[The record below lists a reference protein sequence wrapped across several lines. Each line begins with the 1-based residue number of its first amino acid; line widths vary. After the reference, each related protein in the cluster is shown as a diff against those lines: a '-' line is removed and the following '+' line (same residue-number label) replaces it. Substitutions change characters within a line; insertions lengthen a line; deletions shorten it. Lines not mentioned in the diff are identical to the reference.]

1 MYRKYLSILISTCV
15 LTACNGET
23 TASVTS
29 KTVPAE
35 KINQIEAKVKKL
47 YPDADTKLQHQIVAV
62 AVESLES
69 MVFIKGGT
77 FMMGAFKAPCNPI
90 STDRMDWS
98 PDAKC
103 NTTIS
108 NFKTGSNFI
117 HKVTLSNYSL
127 ANHETTYHGFDAF
140 KRAHNLPVVKAENR
154 AKYDLSDE
162 QFKNK
167 ATPTKTWQ
175 EAKDYC
181 LWLGELTGY
190 PIDLPTEAQWEYAAR
205 NRGKHLYY
213 ATNNGYIQR
222 KNSHYLV
229 NGRYVDYTKDEWN
242 YGGLFESK
250 DIKQLPPNPL
260 GLYDMTGNVTEWI
273 NDWYAN
279 DYYQHSPEIDPQGP
293 STGTRKVMR
302 GWGGDA
308 PFITSRGGEAI
319 VQDKY
324 YPTYGFR
331 CAVQQTTSV
340 K

>member
-1 MYRKYLSILISTCV
+1 MYRKYLSILISACV

-29 KTVPAE
+29 KTIPAE

-77 FMMGAFKAPCNPI
+77 FMMGAFKAPCSPI

-140 KRAHNLPVVKAENR
+140 QRVHHRAVVKSEMR
-154 AKYDLSDE
+154 EKYDLPDDK
-162 QFKNK
+162 FKDL
-167 ATPTKTWQ
+167 AAPTKAWQ

-181 LWLGELTGY
+181 LWLGELTDY

-213 ATNNGYIQR
+213 ATNNGYLQP
-222 KNSHYLV
+222 KNGRHLV
-229 NGRYVDYTKDEWN
+229 DGRYVDYTKDEWN
-242 YGGLFESK
+242 IGDDNDMYKVKLY
-250 DIKQLPPNPL
+250 PPTPL
-260 GLYDMTGNVTEWI
+260 GLYDMSGNAKEWV
-273 NDWYAN
+273 NDWFSK
-279 DYYQHSPEIDPQGP
+279 DYYQRSPEFDPQGP
-293 STGTRKVMR
+293 STGTKKVK
-302 GWGGDA
+302 
-308 PFITSRGGEAI
+308 RGGELTTYRLGEDI
-319 VQDKY
+319 VRDKY
-324 YPTYGFR
+324 YPSNGFR
-331 CAVQQTTSV
+331 CALQQTTSV

>member
-1 MYRKYLSILISTCV
+1 MYRKYLSILISACV
-15 LTACNGET
+15 LTACTGET

-29 KTVPAE
+29 KTIPAE

-47 YPDADTKLQHQIVAV
+47 YPDADTKLQHQIVDV

-69 MVFIKGGT
+69 MVFIKGGA

-140 KRAHNLPVVKAENR
+140 QRVHHRAVVKSEMR
-154 AKYDLSDE
+154 EKYDLPDDK
-162 QFKNK
+162 FKDL
-167 ATPTKTWQ
+167 AAPTKAWQ

-181 LWLGELTGY
+181 LWLGELTDY
-190 PIDLPTEAQWEYAAR
+190 PIDSPTEAQWEYAAR

-213 ATNNGYIQR
+213 ATNNGYLQPENGRHLID
-222 KNSHYLV
+222 
-229 NGRYVDYTKDEWN
+229 GRYVDYTKDEWN
-242 YGGLFESK
+242 IGDGNDSYHVKLY
-250 DIKQLPPNPL
+250 PPNPL
-260 GLYDMTGNVTEWI
+260 GLYDMSGDTREWV
-273 NDWYAN
+273 NDWYSN
-279 DYYQHSPEIDPQGP
+279 HYYQQSSELDPQGP
-293 STGTRKVMR
+293 STGTKKVMR
-302 GWGGDA
+302 GGA
-308 PFITSRGGEAI
+308 LTTSRVGEAI
-319 VQDKY
+319 VQNKY
-324 YPTYGFR
+324 YPSNGFR
-331 CAVQQTTSV
+331 CAVQKTTPV

>member
-15 LTACNGET
+15 LTACNGEI

-29 KTVPAE
+29 KTIPAE

-47 YPDADTKLQHQIVAV
+47 YPDADAKLQHQIVAV

-140 KRAHNLPVVKAENR
+140 QRVHHRAVVKSEMR
-154 AKYDLSDE
+154 EKYDLPDDK
-162 QFKNK
+162 FKDL
-167 ATPTKTWQ
+167 AAPTKAWQ

-181 LWLGELTGY
+181 LWLGELTDY

-205 NRGKHLYY
+205 NRGKHIYY
-213 ATNNGYIQR
+213 GTNNGYIQR
-222 KNSHYLV
+222 KGDQHLV
-229 NGRYVDYTKDEWN
+229 DGSRYVDYTKDEWN
-242 YGGLFESK
+242 IGSSIDLNQIRQIRSVCMTCLEIHKNGSMIGIAKTIINNPQNSILKVKWSSK
-250 DIKQLPPNPL
+250 
-260 GLYDMTGNVTEWI
+260 TGHFNVI
-273 NDWYAN
+273 
-279 DYYQHSPEIDPQGP
+279 GCL
-293 STGTRKVMR
+293 K
-302 GWGGDA
+302 
-308 PFITSRGGEAI
+308 
-319 VQDKY
+319 
-324 YPTYGFR
+324 
-331 CAVQQTTSV
+331 
-340 K
+340 

>member
-1 MYRKYLSILISTCV
+1 MYRKYLSLLISACV
-15 LTACNGET
+15 LTACTGET

-35 KINQIEAKVKKL
+35 KITQIEAKVKKL
-47 YPDADTKLQHQIVAV
+47 YPDADTKLQHKIVDV

-77 FMMGAFKAPCNPI
+77 FMMGAFKAPCSPI

-103 NTTIS
+103 NTDIT
-108 NFKTGSNFI
+108 NVKTGANFI

-140 KRAHNLPVVKAENR
+140 QRAHHRPVVDADMREKH
-154 AKYDLSDE
+154 DLSDDK
-162 QFKNK
+162 FKNLT
-167 ATPTKTWQ
+167 TPTKTWQ

-181 LWLGELTGY
+181 LWLGELTDY

-213 ATNNGYIQR
+213 ATNNGYLER
-222 KNSHYLV
+222 KGDQHLV
-229 NGRYVDYTKDEWN
+229 DGRYVDYTKDEWN
-242 YGGLFESK
+242 IGSSTDLNQ
-250 DIKQLPPNPL
+250 IKLYPPNPL
-260 GLYDMTGNVTEWI
+260 GLYDMSGNVMEWM
-273 NDWYAN
+273 NDWYSE

-293 STGTRKVMR
+293 SSGTKKAMR
-302 GWGGDA
+302 GVGLT
-308 PFITSRGGEAI
+308 TSRSSNAI
-319 VQDKY
+319 VQEKY
-324 YPTYGFR
+324 HLYYGFR
-331 CAVQQTTSV
+331 CAVQQKTTINST

>member
-1 MYRKYLSILISTCV
+1 
-15 LTACNGET
+15 
-23 TASVTS
+23 
-29 KTVPAE
+29 
-35 KINQIEAKVKKL
+35 IEAKVKKL
-47 YPDADTKLQHQIVAV
+47 YPDADTKLQHQIVEV

-77 FMMGAFKAPCNPI
+77 FMMGAFKAPCSPI

-140 KRAHNLPVVKAENR
+140 KKAHHRPVVDADMRE
-154 AKYDLSDE
+154 KYDFSDDE
-162 QFKNK
+162 FKNT
-167 ATPTKTWQ
+167 AVPTKTWQ

-181 LWLGELTGY
+181 LWLGELTSS

-213 ATNNGYIQR
+213 ATNNGYLQP
-222 KNSHYLV
+222 KNGRHLV
-229 NGRYVDYTKDEWN
+229 DGRYVDYTKDEWN
-242 YGGLFESK
+242 IGNDNDMYEVKLY
-250 DIKQLPPNPL
+250 PPNPL
-260 GLYDMTGNVTEWI
+260 GLYDMSGNTQEWV
-273 NDWYAN
+273 NDWYSK
-279 DYYQHSPEIDPQGP
+279 DYYQQSSELDPQGP
-293 STGTRKVMR
+293 STGAKKVLR
-302 GWGGDA
+302 GWDL
-308 PFITSRGGEAI
+308 TTYRTGEDI
-319 VQDKY
+319 VQKRY

-331 CAVQQTTSV
+331 CAVQQTTPV

>member
-1 MYRKYLSILISTCV
+1 MYRKYLSILISACI

-29 KTVPAE
+29 KTVPAK

-77 FMMGAFKAPCNPI
+77 FMMGAFKAPCSPI

-127 ANHETTYHGFDAF
+127 SAHETTYYGFDAF
-140 KRAHNLPVVKAENR
+140 QRAHDRLVVKAEMR
-154 AKYDLSDE
+154 EKYDLPDE
-162 QFKNK
+162 QFKNRP
-167 ATPTKTWQ
+167 TPTKTWQ

-205 NRGKHLYY
+205 DRGKYIYY
-213 ATNNGYIQR
+213 PTNNSYLQPEGG
-222 KNSHYLV
+222 HYLV
-229 NGRYVDYTKDEWN
+229 GDTYVNYTKDEWN
-242 YGGLFESK
+242 YGELG
-250 DIKQLPPNPL
+250 DIKRYPPNPL
-260 GLYDMTGNVTEWI
+260 GLYDMAGNAREWM
-273 NDWYAN
+273 NDWYAT
-279 DYYQHSPEIDPQGP
+279 DYYQHSPEYDPQGP
-293 STGTRKVMR
+293 VTGTEKVMR
-302 GWGGDA
+302 SVIGSS
-308 PFITSRGGEAI
+308 PLTTSRSGHLI
-319 VQDKY
+319 IQNKY
-324 YPTYGFR
+324 YVSNGFR
-331 CAVQQTTSV
+331 CALQ
-340 K
+340 

>member
-1 MYRKYLSILISTCV
+1 MYRKYLSILISACV

-140 KRAHNLPVVKAENR
+140 KKAHHRPVVDAYMRE
-154 AKYDLSDE
+154 KYDLSDDE
-162 QFKNK
+162 FKDL
-167 ATPTKTWQ
+167 AAPTKAWQ

-181 LWLGELTGY
+181 LWLGELTDY

-213 ATNNGYIQR
+213 ATNNGYLQP
-222 KNSHYLV
+222 KNGRHLV
-229 NGRYVDYTKDEWN
+229 DGRYVDYTKDEWN
-242 YGGLFESK
+242 IGDDNDMYKVKLY
-250 DIKQLPPNPL
+250 PPNPL
-260 GLYDMTGNVTEWI
+260 GLYDMSGNAKEWV
-273 NDWYAN
+273 NDWFSK
-279 DYYQHSPEIDPQGP
+279 DYYQRSPEFDPQGP
-293 STGTRKVMR
+293 STGTKKVK
-302 GWGGDA
+302 
-308 PFITSRGGEAI
+308 RGGELTTYRLGEDI
-319 VQDKY
+319 VRDKY
-324 YPTYGFR
+324 YPSNGFR
-331 CAVQQTTSV
+331 CAVQQI
-340 K
+340 